1 MSEPYDRGGM
11 AESGR
16 FGLPSARGTVGARVA
31 ERIASLTPEQR
42 ELTDRGAEIIKAGG
56 LVAFPTE
63 TVYGLGANA
72 LDAEA
77 VKKIYETKGRPSDN
91 PLILHVS
98 SIEMTEAL
106 VEINWRARFLMERF
120 WPGPLSIVLPAKEI
134 IPARTRGGLSTAA
147 VRMPD
152 TAAALAL
159 IEKSGLPV
167 AAPSANI
174 SGRPS
179 PTDAET
185 VRQEIGRVIP
195 LVIDGGDTRLGLEST
210 VIDMT
215 GDHPVLLRPGGL
227 PKETV
232 EEALNMEVLLPQDQK
247 MIRRSPGTRYRHYAP
262 AIPLKLSAPQE
273 TPADADNWA
282 WLGTGNPAGSPCV
295 KIIFRDD
302 AEYAKELFRA
312 LRTLERSGARIIYAE
327 LPAEK
332 GIGRALK
339 DRLIRAAGE

>member
-1 MSEPYDRGGM
+1 MREPDNCGKM
-11 AESGR
+11 EESGV
-16 FGLPSARGTVGARVA
+16 FKVPPAHGAIGARVA

-42 ELTDRGAEIIKAGG
+42 ELTDRGAEIIQAGG

-98 SIEMTEAL
+98 SIEMTEGL

-120 WPGPLSIVLPAKEI
+120 WPGPLSLVLPAKAVV
-134 IPARTRGGLSTAA
+134 PARTRGGLPTAA

-152 TAAALAL
+152 TAVALAL
-159 IEKSGLPV
+159 IEKSGLPI

-179 PTDAET
+179 PTDAAT
-185 VRQEIGRVIP
+185 VRQEIGRIIP

-215 GDHPVLLRPGGL
+215 GEHPVLLRPGGL
-227 PKETV
+227 PKEAV
-232 EEALNMEVLLPQDQK
+232 EEALRMEVLLPQDQK
-247 MIRRSPGTRYRHYAP
+247 MVKRSPGTRYRHYAP
-262 AIPLKLSAPQE
+262 AIPLKLAAARDVPPE
-273 TPADADNWA
+273 TANWA
-282 WLGTGNPAGSPCV
+282 WLGTKEPAGAPCV

-312 LRTLERSGARIIYAE
+312 LRTLEKSGARVIYAE
-327 LPAEK
+327 LPEEK

>member
-1 MSEPYDRGGM
+1 MSM
-11 AESGR
+11 NNAENS
-16 FGLPSARGTVGARVA
+16 SAADSSAARRA
-31 ERIASLTPEQR
+31 AAKIASLSQEQR
-42 ELTDRGAEIIKAGG
+42 ALTDRGAEIIKSGG

-72 LDAEA
+72 LDADA

-98 SIEMTEAL
+98 SVAMADRL
-106 VEINWRARFLMERF
+106 VEINPRARMLMEKF

-134 IPARTRGGLSTAA
+134 VPARTRGGLPTAA

-152 TAAALAL
+152 APIALAL
-159 IEKSGLPV
+159 IEKSDLPI

-179 PTDAET
+179 PTDAAT
-185 VRQEIGRVIP
+185 VREEIGDIIP
-195 LVIDGGDTRLGLEST
+195 LVIDGGDTRLGVEST

-215 GDHPVLLRPGGL
+215 GRNVVLLRPGGL
-227 PKETV
+227 PKEALEGV
-232 EEALNMEVLLPQDQK
+232 LGEEVILPQDQNIIK
-247 MIRRSPGTRYRHYAP
+247 RSPGTRYRHYAP
-262 AIPLKLSAPQE
+262 NIPLKLT
-273 TPADADNWA
+273 TPDDVPNNSDWA
-282 WLGTGNPAGSPCV
+282 WLGTCEPHGTPMA

-312 LRTLERSGARIIYAE
+312 LRTLEKSGAKLICAQRPE
-327 LPAEK
+327 EK
-332 GIGRALK
+332 GIGRALM
-339 DRLIRAAGE
+339 DRLTRAAGE

>member
-1 MSEPYDRGGM
+1 MDDLGRGEGM
-11 AESGR
+11 IASK
-16 FGLPSARGTVGARVA
+16 LTPDCVSVA
-31 ERIASLTPEQR
+31 ERAAARMSSLSPEQL
-42 ELTDRGAEIIKAGG
+42 ELTERGAEIIRVGG

-77 VKKIYETKGRPSDN
+77 VKRIYETKGRPSDN

-98 SIEMTEAL
+98 SIAMTESL
-106 VEINWRARFLMERF
+106 VEINWRARLLMEKF

-134 IPARTRGGLSTAA
+134 VPARTRGGLPTAA

-152 TAAALAL
+152 TAVALAL
-159 IEKSGLPV
+159 IEKSGLPI

-179 PTDAET
+179 PTDAAT
-185 VRQEIGRVIP
+185 VRQEIGDIIP

-215 GDHPVLLRPGGL
+215 GEHPVLLRPGGL
-227 PKETV
+227 PKEAV
-232 EEALNMEVLLPQDQK
+232 EAALNMEVLLPQDQK

-262 AIPLKLSAPQE
+262 SIPLRLTAPQAI
-273 TPADADNWA
+273 PADAENWA
-282 WLGTGNPAGSPCV
+282 WLGTEIPSGAPRI
-295 KIIFRDD
+295 KIIFKDD

-312 LRTLERSGARIIYAE
+312 LRTLEKSGAQIIYAE
-327 LPAEK
+327 LPEEN

-339 DRLIRAAGE
+339 DRLTRAAGG

>member
-1 MSEPYDRGGM
+1 MDDLGRGEGM
-11 AESGR
+11 IASK
-16 FGLPSARGTVGARVA
+16 LTPDCVSVA
-31 ERIASLTPEQR
+31 ERAAARMSSLSPEQL
-42 ELTDRGAEIIKAGG
+42 ELTERGAEIIRAGG

-77 VKKIYETKGRPSDN
+77 VKRIYETKGRPSDN

-98 SIEMTEAL
+98 SIAMTESL
-106 VEINWRARFLMERF
+106 VEINWRARLLMEKF

-134 IPARTRGGLSTAA
+134 VPARTRGGLPTAA

-152 TAAALAL
+152 TAVALAL
-159 IEKSGLPV
+159 IEKSGLPI

-179 PTDAET
+179 PTDAAT
-185 VRQEIGRVIP
+185 VRQEIGDIIP

-215 GDHPVLLRPGGL
+215 GEHPVLLRPGGL
-227 PKETV
+227 PKEAV
-232 EEALNMEVLLPQDQK
+232 EAALNMEVLLPQDQK
-247 MIRRSPGTRYRHYAP
+247 IIRRSPGTRYRHYAP
-262 AIPLKLSAPQE
+262 SIPLRLTAPHAI
-273 TPADADNWA
+273 PADAENWA
-282 WLGTGNPAGSPCV
+282 WLGTEIPNGAPRI
-295 KIIFRDD
+295 KIIFKDD

-312 LRTLERSGARIIYAE
+312 LRTLEKSGAQIIYAE
-327 LPAEK
+327 LPEEK

-339 DRLIRAAGE
+339 DRLTRAAGG